1 MNKAVPIVLLV
12 VGVTLIVFGVNA
24 SNSFGSD
31 VSRLITGEP
40 TDKALWLLVGGGVA
54 SLVGLFGVFTR
65 SKS

>member
-54 SLVGLFGVFTR
+54 SLVGWVGVFTR

>member
-40 TDKALWLLVGGGVA
+40 TDKALWLLVEGGVA